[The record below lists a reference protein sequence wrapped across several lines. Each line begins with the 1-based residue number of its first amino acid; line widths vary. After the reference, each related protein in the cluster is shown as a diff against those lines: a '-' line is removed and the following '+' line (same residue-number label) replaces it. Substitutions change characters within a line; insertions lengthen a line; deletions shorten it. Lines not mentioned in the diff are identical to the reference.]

1 MRARIKFCGMTR
13 QADANFASEIGAS
26 YVGAVFAPGP
36 RQVTVESAR
45 TIFDSM
51 GGALR
56 VGVFGTND
64 VREIAR
70 IADAVELDVVQLH
83 ADPTADDVHAVRSGF
98 GGDVWAAVR
107 IEGSRVPDSFEEM
120 VDAAD
125 GVVLDAKI
133 PGTLGGSGTT
143 LPWQDIAPEITR
155 ARTGSLI
162 ILAGGLTPRNVGSA
176 LADLAP
182 DVVDVSSG
190 VEQSPGLKDHQ
201 LMRDFADAV
210 SGMERFA

>member
-13 QADANFASEIGAS
+13 HEDAAFASEIGAS
-26 YVGAVFAPGP
+26 YIGAIFAAGP

-45 TIFDSM
+45 RIFDST

-70 IADAVELDVVQLH
+70 FTDAVELDVIQLH
-83 ADPTADDVHAVRSGF
+83 GDPTPDDVHAVRGGF
-98 GGDVWAAVR
+98 GGDVWAALR
-107 IEGSRVPDSFEEM
+107 IDGASVPDSLEEL

-125 GVVLDAKI
+125 GVVLDAKVSDK
-133 PGTLGGSGTT
+133 LGGSGKA
-143 LPWQDIAPEITR
+143 LPWHEIAPEITR

-162 ILAGGLTPRNVGSA
+162 ILAGGLTPQNVA
-176 LADLAP
+176 TAMRDLAP

-190 VEQSPGLKDHQ
+190 VEEAPGVKDHQ

-210 SGMERFA
+210 SGTERFA

>member
-1 MRARIKFCGMTR
+1 MTR
-13 QADANFASEIGAS
+13 PADASFASEIGAS
-26 YVGAVFAPGP
+26 YIGAVFAPGP

-45 TIFDSM
+45 EIFDSM

-64 VREIAR
+64 VREIGR

-83 ADPTADDVHAVRSGF
+83 ADPTPDDVHAVRSSF
-98 GGDVWAAVR
+98 GGDVWAALR
-107 IEGSRVPDSFEEM
+107 IEGTHVPDVIEEL

-125 GVVLDAKI
+125 GVVLDAKSSDK
-133 PGTLGGSGTT
+133 LGGTGKTI
-143 LPWQDIAPEITR
+143 PWHELAPEITR
-155 ARTGSLI
+155 ARTGSLL
-162 ILAGGLTPRNVGSA
+162 ILAGGLTPQNVGIA
-176 LADLAP
+176 LRALAP

-190 VEQSPGLKDHQ
+190 VEQSPGIKDHQ

-210 SGMERFA
+210 GGVERFG

>member
-1 MRARIKFCGMTR
+1 MTR
-13 QADANFASEIGAS
+13 HADATFASEIGAS
-26 YVGAVFAPGP
+26 YIGAVFAPGP

-45 TIFDSM
+45 KIFDSM

-70 IADAVELDVVQLH
+70 VADAVELDVVQLH
-83 ADPTADDVHAVRSGF
+83 ADPTPDDVHSVRSGF
-98 GGDVWAAVR
+98 GGDVWAALR
-107 IEGSRVPDSFEEM
+107 IESTVVPDSLEEL

-125 GVVLDAKI
+125 GVVLDAKSS
-133 PGTLGGSGTT
+133 GRLGGTGKT
-143 LPWQDIAPEITR
+143 LPWHELAPDVTR

-162 ILAGGLTPRNVGSA
+162 ILAGGLTPQNVGTA
-176 LADLAP
+176 LRDLAP

-190 VEQSPGLKDHQ
+190 VEDAPGIKNHQ

-210 SGMERFA
+210 AGLERFA

>member
-13 QADANFASEIGAS
+13 HADANFASEIGAS

-45 TIFDSM
+45 KIFDSM

-70 IADAVELDVVQLH
+70 VADVVELDVVQLH
-83 ADPTADDVHAVRSGF
+83 ADPTADDVHAARSGF
-98 GGDVWAAVR
+98 GGDVWAALR
-107 IEGSRVPDSFEEM
+107 IDGSHVPDSFEEL

-125 GVVLDAKI
+125 GVVLDAKT
-133 PGTLGGSGTT
+133 PGKLGGSGRT
-143 LPWQDIAPEITR
+143 LPWQEIAPDITR

-162 ILAGGLTPRNVGSA
+162 ILAGGLTPQNVGSA
-176 LADLAP
+176 LSELAP

-190 VEQSPGLKDHQ
+190 VEQTPGVKDHQ

-210 SGMERFA
+210 GGIERFA

>member
-13 QADANFASEIGAS
+13 HADATFASEIGAS
-26 YVGAVFAPGP
+26 YIGAVFAPGP

-45 TIFDSM
+45 KIFDSM

-70 IADAVELDVVQLH
+70 VADAVELDVVQLH
-83 ADPTADDVHAVRSGF
+83 ADPTPDDVHSVRSGF
-98 GGDVWAAVR
+98 GGDVWAALR
-107 IEGSRVPDSFEEM
+107 IESTAVPDSLEEL

-125 GVVLDAKI
+125 GVVLDAKSS
-133 PGTLGGSGTT
+133 GGLGGTGKT
-143 LPWQDIAPEITR
+143 LPWHELAPDVTR

-162 ILAGGLTPRNVGSA
+162 ILAGGLTPQNVGTA
-176 LADLAP
+176 LRDLAP

-190 VEQSPGLKDHQ
+190 VEDAPGIKNHQ

-210 SGMERFA
+210 AGLERFA

>member
-13 QADANFASEIGAS
+13 HADASLASEIGAS
-26 YVGAVFAPGP
+26 YIGAVFAPGP

-45 TIFDSM
+45 RIFDSM
-51 GGALR
+51 GEALR

-64 VREIAR
+64 VKEIGR

-83 ADPTADDVHAVRSGF
+83 ADPTPDDVHAVRSGF

-107 IEGSRVPDSFEEM
+107 IDGSSVPHSLEEL

-125 GVVLDAKI
+125 GVVLDAKS
-133 PGTLGGSGTT
+133 PGKLGGTGQA
-143 LPWQDIAPEITR
+143 LPWHDIAPEITR

-162 ILAGGLTPRNVGSA
+162 ILAGGLTPHNVGTA
-176 LADLAP
+176 LRDLAP

-190 VEQSPGLKDHQ
+190 VEASPGIKDHQ

-210 SGMERFA
+210 SGIERFA

>member
-1 MRARIKFCGMTR
+1 MTR
-13 QADANFASEIGAS
+13 HADANLASEIGAS

-45 TIFDSM
+45 KIFDSM

-70 IADAVELDVVQLH
+70 IAEGVELDIVQLH
-83 ADPTADDVHAVRSGF
+83 ADPSADDVHAVRSGF

-107 IEGSRVPDSFEEM
+107 IDGSRVPDSFADL

-125 GVVLDAKI
+125 GVVLDARISGK
-133 PGTLGGSGTT
+133 LGGSGRT
-143 LPWQDIAPEITR
+143 LPWRDLAPDITR
-155 ARTGSLI
+155 ERAGSLI
-162 ILAGGLTPRNVGSA
+162 ILAGGLTPQNVGSA
-176 LADLAP
+176 LSDLAP

-190 VEQSPGLKDHQ
+190 VEQSPGIKDHQ

-210 SGMERFA
+210 SGLERFA